1 MRLDAHQHFWQYEKE
16 KHSWITDEMKV
27 IRRDFPPGDLFP
39 LLGEAKID
47 GSIAVQADETL
58 RETEYLLDL
67 ADQNHWIKAVVGWAD
82 LGNDKLDDVLD
93 QLSSYKKLNGF
104 REVLQSK
111 DPEYMLRK
119 EFVRGI
125 HKLGK
130 RGYTYDLLIFPE
142 HLDASLKL
150 VSKCPDQLFV
160 IDHLAKPNIKD
171 GDWKEW
177 KKKMSLLAERE
188 LVHCKLSGMVTEADL
203 KKWKPDDLLPFLE
216 IALELFG
223 PDRLMYGSDWPVC
236 LVAAEYEQVF
246 DIVDRFT
253 DSLSEGEKARVMGE
267 TAKEFYGINE

>member
-39 LLGEAKID
+39 LLEEAKID

-67 ADQNHWIKAVVGWAD
+67 ADQNQWIKAVVGWAD
-82 LGNDKLDDVLD
+82 IGDDQLDDVLD
-93 QLSSYKKLNGF
+93 QLSSQQKLKGF
-104 REVLQSK
+104 RQVLQSK

-119 EFVRGI
+119 EFIRGI

-130 RGYTYDLLIFPE
+130 RGYTYDILIFPE

-160 IDHLAKPNIKD
+160 IDHLAKPNIKE
-171 GDWKEW
+171 GEWKDW
-177 KKKMSLLAERE
+177 KKKMALLAERE
-188 LVHCKLSGMVTEADL
+188 LVHCKVSGMVTEADL
-203 KKWKPDDLLPFLE
+203 KKWKPEDLLPFLE
-216 IALELFG
+216 IVLELFG

-246 DIVDRFT
+246 DVVDRFT
-253 DSLSEGEKARVMGE
+253 DSLSAGEKARVLGE
-267 TAKEFYGINE
+267 TAKKFYGINE